1 MNVKWDSNT
10 WYKTKQ
16 MLTLVC
22 SPSNLKK
29 LKHLL
34 NWQFMDLYIVSIII
48 PMTWNLAHIFK
59 KSNKDAFCTRTRSI
73 DFVKCCARY
82 FNITPTKTNT
92 IRNGS
97 RLIHTNIIKLR
108 GNWNICRVINY
119 LYQTS
124 RKMPLFF

>member
-1 MNVKWDSNT
+1 VQD
-10 WYKTKQ
+10 
-16 MLTLVC
+16 
-22 SPSNLKK
+22 
-29 LKHLL
+29 
-34 NWQFMDLYIVSIII
+34 ISILH
-48 PMTWNLAHIFK
+48 P
-59 KSNKDAFCTRTRSI
+59 R
-73 DFVKCCARY
+73 
-82 FNITPTKTNT
+82 KTNT